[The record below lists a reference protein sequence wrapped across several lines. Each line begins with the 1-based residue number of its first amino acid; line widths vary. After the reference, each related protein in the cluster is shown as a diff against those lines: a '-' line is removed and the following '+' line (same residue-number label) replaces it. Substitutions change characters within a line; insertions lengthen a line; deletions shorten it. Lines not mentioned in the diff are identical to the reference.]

1 MTEARGNAGGA
12 AEVAPD
18 GSGALLLG
26 QENHAGASTRVTASE
41 GDALA
46 GFALSKGAAGV
57 LGTDASG
64 MVGSYGVLGRSAW
77 GTGVTG
83 TSEHKTGVIGI
94 GKNPGEAGVSGLD
107 FAAQKGGNGVYGQ
120 SRHGTGVHGVSFNGT
135 GVTGSSSTSGH
146 SGVQGID
153 GARSGGHGV
162 FGDSHRGTGVYA
174 SSSEGTG
181 MHASSENGTALK
193 VTGRASFSN
202 SGVAMVPGGEKT
214 MTVPVD
220 GMTPASIV
228 LATIQAPQAGI
239 AIEGAQAGTESFVL
253 TLSGPATGDL
263 PVGWFVIG

>member
-26 QENHAGASTRVTASE
+26 QENQAGASTRVTASE
-41 GDALA
+41 GDGLA
-46 GFALSKGAAGV
+46 GIALGQGAGV

-64 MVGSYGVLGRSAW
+64 MMGSHGVLGRSAW

-94 GKNPGEAGVSGLD
+94 GKNPGEAGVKGCD
-107 FAAQKGGNGVYGQ
+107 FAAQKGGDGVYGQ
-120 SRHGTGVHGVSFNGT
+120 SRHGTGVHGVSFEGT
-135 GVTGSSSTSGH
+135 GVTGSSWTSGH

-153 GARSGGHGV
+153 QARSGGHGV
-162 FGDSHRGTGVYA
+162 FGESYRGTGVYA

-181 MHASSENGTALK
+181 VHASSENGTALK

-202 SGVAMVPGGEKT
+202 SGVVAVPGGEKT
-214 MTVPVD
+214 VTIPVD

-239 AIEGAQAGTESFVL
+239 AIEGAQAGAGSFVL
-253 TLSGPATGDL
+253 TLSGPAKGDL